1 MGRINVNIYNQ
12 DEYHDSQPCQQSSKS
27 SVPSVHHDVIWIP
40 IAIFLSIFLTVG
52 WGANSRYPGGGG
64 GSSPVII
71 NNR

>member
-12 DEYHDSQPCQQSSKS
+12 DEYHNDPQPCQQSRSKDEI
-27 SVPSVHHDVIWIP
+27 SVNKDVIWIP
-40 IAIFLSIFLTVG
+40 IAIFMSIFLTVG
-52 WGANSRYPGGGG
+52 WGSNARYSGGG

>member
-12 DEYHDSQPCQQSSKS
+12 DEYRNDPPCQQQQSSK
-27 SVPSVHHDVIWIP
+27 PSIHQDVVWIP
-40 IAIFLSIFLTVG
+40 IAIFLSIFISVG
-52 WGANSRYPGGGG
+52 WGSSPRSGG